1 MKKLPTI
8 GIRDAKREII
18 FVQGG
23 MGVGISLAPL
33 ARAVAR
39 RGGVGT
45 ISSAGLAAIISK
57 CLGRKVNDR
66 EAAAIEVAEAKKEGG
81 CIAIN
86 IMVALHQAFN
96 DSILG
101 ALDGG
106 VDALILGAGLPTN
119 LPEELATADVALIPI
134 VSSAKA
140 LRIIQR
146 RWQERLHRRPDAV
159 VLEGPLA
166 GGHLGFAPDDVDK
179 QEFALE
185 RIFGPVKEFAQ
196 KNGDYPVIVAGG
208 IYYHEDIVR
217 WVNEYGADG
226 VQMGTRFAA
235 THESGA
241 SPAFKEAII
250 KCREEDIIVAKKPGS
265 PCGLPFRIIKTSPGY
280 QLALRK
286 ARPPKCNRGLV
297 LKKDEAGKYTACS
310 AKDSYDSFCICN
322 VLFSAHG
329 LTDKEEPIFTVGGRA
344 HLVDRILSVD
354 ELMDELVGVNGCG
367 SSRPSPSSTDSGSDG
382 PAA

>member
-1 MKKLPTI
+1 MKTLPTI
-8 GIRDAKREII
+8 QIKDANKEVI

-23 MGVGISLAPL
+23 MGIGISLAPL
-33 ARAVAR
+33 ARAVAK
-39 RGGVGT
+39 RGGIGT
-45 ISSAGLAAIISK
+45 ISSAGLAAIVSK
-57 CLGRKVNDR
+57 RLGRKVNDR
-66 EAAAIEVAEAKKEGG
+66 EAAAIEVAEAKQGGG

-106 VDALILGAGLPTN
+106 VDAIILGAGLPTN
-119 LPEELATADVALIPI
+119 LPEELATAAVALIPI
-134 VSSAKA
+134 VSSVKA

-146 RWQERLHRRPDAV
+146 RWQERLHRPPDAV

-166 GGHLGFAPDDVDK
+166 GGHLGFAPDDVEK
-179 QEFALE
+179 EEFSLE
-185 RIFGPVKEFAQ
+185 RLFGPVKEFAQ

-208 IYYHEDIVR
+208 IFYHEDIVR
-217 WVNEYGADG
+217 WVNEFGADG
-226 VQMGTRFAA
+226 VQLGTRFAA

-241 SPAFKEAII
+241 SPAFKQAILN
-250 KCREEDIIVAKKPGS
+250 CRAEDIIVAKHPGS
-265 PCGLPFRIIKTSPGY
+265 PCGLPFRVIKTSPGY
-280 QLALRK
+280 QLALQK

-297 LKKDEAGKYTACS
+297 LKKDEKGKFTVCS

-322 VLFSAHG
+322 VLYSAHG
-329 LTDKEEPIFTVGGRA
+329 FTDKEEPIFTIGGRG

-354 ELMDELVGVNGCG
+354 ELMDELLGVNGLPKE
-367 SSRPSPSSTDSGSDG
+367 RAKND
-382 PAA
+382 

>member
-1 MKKLPTI
+1 MKTLPTI
-8 GIRDAKREII
+8 GIKDAKREVI

-23 MGVGISLAPL
+23 MGIGISLAPL

-45 ISSAGLAAIISK
+45 ISSAGLAAIVSK
-57 CLGRKVNDR
+57 RLGRKVNDR
-66 EAAAIEVAEAKKEGG
+66 EAAAIEVAEAKQGGG

-86 IMVALHQAFN
+86 IMVALHQAFT

-106 VDALILGAGLPTN
+106 VDAIILGAGLPTN
-119 LPEELATADVALIPI
+119 LPEELAASEVALIPI
-134 VSSAKA
+134 VSSVKA

-146 RWQERLHRRPDAV
+146 RWQERLKRPPDAV

-166 GGHLGFAPDDVDK
+166 GGHLGFSPKDVDK
-179 QEFALE
+179 EEFQLE
-185 RIFGPVKEFAQ
+185 KLFGPVKEFAQ

-208 IYYHEDIVR
+208 IYYHDDIVR
-217 WVNEYGADG
+217 WVNDLGADG

-241 SPAFKEAII
+241 SPAFKQAILDCQ
-250 KCREEDIIVAKKPGS
+250 KDDIIVANNPGS
-265 PCGLPFRIIKTSPGY
+265 PCGLPFRVIKTSPGY
-280 QLALRK
+280 QLALKK

-297 LKKDEAGKYTACS
+297 LRRDEAGKFTVCS
-310 AKDSYDSFCICN
+310 AKDSHDSFCICN
-322 VLFSAHG
+322 VLYSAHG
-329 LTDKEEPIFTVGGRA
+329 FTDKEEPIFTIGGRG

-354 ELMDELVGVNGCG
+354 ELMDELIGVNGLPPG
-367 SSRPSPSSTDSGSDG
+367 R
-382 PAA
+382 

>member
-1 MKKLPTI
+1 MRKLPTI
-8 GIRDAKREII
+8 CIKDARRELI

-23 MGVGISLAPL
+23 MGIGISLAPL

-45 ISSAGLAAIISK
+45 ISSAGLATLISK
-57 CLGRKVNDR
+57 RVGRKVSDR

-86 IMVALHQAFN
+86 IMVALHQAFT

-106 VDALILGAGLPTN
+106 VDAIILGAGLPTN
-119 LPEELATADVALIPI
+119 LPDELATADVALIPI
-134 VSSAKA
+134 VSSVKA

-146 RWQERLHRRPDAV
+146 RWRERLQRPPDAV

-166 GGHLGFAPDDVDK
+166 GGHLGFAPKDVEK
-179 QEFALE
+179 AEFRLE
-185 RIFGPVKEFAQ
+185 RLFGPVKEFAQ

-217 WVNEYGADG
+217 WVNEFGADG

-241 SPAFKEAII
+241 SPAFKQAILD
-250 KCREEDIIVAKKPGS
+250 CREEDIIVAKKPGS
-265 PCGLPFRIIKTSPGY
+265 PCGLPFRVIKTSPGY
-280 QLALRK
+280 QLALQK

-297 LKKDEAGKYTACS
+297 LRKDEAGKYTICS

-322 VLFSAHG
+322 VLYSAHG
-329 LTDKEEPIFTVGGRA
+329 LTDKEEPIFTIGGRG
-344 HLVDRILSVD
+344 HLVNKILSVD
-354 ELMDELVGVNGCG
+354 ELMDELIGLNGI
-367 SSRPSPSSTDSGSDG
+367 SGTRNK
-382 PAA
+382 